1 MASLYLY
8 KFNNYYNRKYK
19 VYDTLAEYG
28 DVSFTE
34 TGTNF
39 NFNPNDG
46 VTTAIVLGRAGN
58 PYNGNCDYAIYC
70 EDNVNITSR
79 WFIIEQPRNRQGQ
92 YTLTLRR
99 DVLADNPSWLQ
110 APTFIEKCTLNKYSP
125 FIYNSEDF
133 SVNEIKTSQTPIYD
147 RTKCPWIVGFYASNL
162 DMGKREISTEAYFD
176 VTLSQ
181 PIDEWVSD
189 VSNYKYVKY
198 VDYMYLYKQ
207 GFGTHNGIG
216 IKGNVTHK
224 NSDLGP
230 SFSSNLWNNH
240 PYPPKFDATKFN
252 QDKFDNRFNSSYA
265 DKYKS
270 DYEATFSLY
279 NDKIVK
285 DSNGNYYKVTL
296 TEKVGGTGFEYPVQ
310 NSNMSAL
317 FDSLVK
323 YTGLDF
329 EAGGTSGITGTY
341 LCRVSWKGLNINYVK
356 VPSTSSIYTFGI
368 TGKFYDLDDAPYRMF
383 CMPLGEIYE
392 RYYVEASGPTT
403 VKSNPHLNLQIASL
417 LCSEKYNTGENAFTL
432 LDCQIVPYCPLPDSV
447 IGIYNGVNNPAIQV
461 SETTNP
467 GMAHAI
473 KSGETVVGYMYSC
486 PTSSYSREVY
496 PKDAFSIEY
505 DTVTLSATESLPDI
519 KTANQTEKYRLCAG
533 NYTAA
538 FDFNVAKNIDLYKFN
553 AYFTYKPFNSYIR
566 VAPIFKNLYG
576 GNFKD
581 SRGLVCS
588 GLSLAKSNDA
598 FNQYRLQN
606 KYYSE
611 VFDRQIQNIE
621 VQNKYQRIQ
630 QAIGAGVSALGTGVN
645 TGLVT
650 GNVGAGIGAGAASAV
665 GGIADYRITE
675 ALQNEALSYTKD
687 NFGYQLQTIKAQVDT
702 LSRTSDYN
710 VDSQYVP
717 FLEYYTC
724 TNDEVKAFINKMRYN
739 GMTAMFIDKPENVVQ
754 NSYSFRDKQN
764 NFYDDLGYFKGVP
777 IRLDDVSDDYH
788 MARTI
793 AEELNKGVYMK

>member
-1 MASLYLY
+1 MATVRIYN
-8 KFNNYYNRKYK
+8 FNNYYNRKYK
-19 VYDTLAEYG
+19 VNDALEDYG
-28 DVSFTE
+28 TPIYTE
-34 TGTNF
+34 TGTNV

-46 VTTAIVLGRAGN
+46 VGTQYTAGRQNN
-58 PYNGNCDYAIYC
+58 PYSGEGDYLIYSEGNTD
-70 EDNVNITSR
+70 ITSR
-79 WFIIEQPRNRQGQ
+79 WFIIEQERNRLGQ
-92 YTLTLRR
+92 YSVQLRR

-133 SVNEIKTSQTPIYD
+133 SVNEIKTAQTPIYD
-147 RTKCPWIVGFYASNL
+147 KTKCPWIVGFYASNL

-189 VSNYKYVKY
+189 VSNYKYISS
-198 VDYMYLYKQ
+198 VDYIYRYKQ
-207 GFGTHNGIG
+207 GIGTQNGID

-224 NSDLGP
+224 NTDLGP
-230 SFSSNLWNNH
+230 SFNSNLWNNH

-252 QDKFDNRFNSSYA
+252 QDSFNNRFNLSYA
-265 DKYKS
+265 DKYKD
-270 DYEATFSLY
+270 DYEATFALY
-279 NDKIVK
+279 NNKIVK
-285 DSNGNYYKVTL
+285 DGNGNYYKVTL
-296 TEKVGGTGFEYPVQ
+296 TEKAGGTGFEYPVQ
-310 NSNMSAL
+310 NSNMSSL

-341 LCRVSWKGLNINYVK
+341 LCRVNWKGLNINYVK
-356 VPSTSSIYTFGI
+356 VSNTSSLYTFGI

-392 RYYVEASGPTT
+392 RYYVEASGYIT

-417 LCSEKYNTGENAFTL
+417 LCSEKYNSGENPFTL

-461 SETTNP
+461 SEALNP

-473 KSGETVVGYMYSC
+473 KSGDSVVGYMYSC

-496 PKDAFSIEY
+496 PKDAFGIQY
-505 DTVTLSATESLPDI
+505 DSFSLSDTESLPDI

-538 FDFNVAKNIDLYKFN
+538 FDFNVAKNIELYKFN

-611 VFDRQIQNIE
+611 VFDRQIQNME

-630 QAIGAGVSALGTGVN
+630 KAIGAGVGAFGAGAAAGMLTGS
-645 TGLVT
+645 
-650 GNVGAGIGAGAASAV
+650 VGAGIGAGVLSGA
-665 GGIADYRITE
+665 GGIADYQITE
-675 ALQNEALSYTKD
+675 ALQNEALNYTKD

-724 TNDEVKAFINKMRYN
+724 TNNEVKAFINKMRYN

-764 NFYDDLGYFKGVP
+764 NYYDDLGYFKGVP

-788 MARTI
+788 MAKTI

>member
-1 MASLYLY
+1 MSTVRIYN
-8 KFNNYYNRKYK
+8 FNNYYNRKYK
-19 VYDTLAEYG
+19 VHDALEDYG
-28 DVSFTE
+28 TPIYTE
-34 TGTNF
+34 TGTNV
-39 NFNPNDG
+39 NFNPKDG
-46 VTTAIVLGRAGN
+46 INTNYTAGRQNN
-58 PYNGNCDYAIYC
+58 PYSGEGDYLIYSEGNTD
-70 EDNVNITSR
+70 ITSR
-79 WFIIEQPRNRQGQ
+79 WFIIEQERNRLGQ
-92 YTLTLRR
+92 YSVQLRR

-133 SVNEIKTSQTPIYD
+133 SVNEIKTAQTPIYD
-147 RTKCPWIVGFYASNL
+147 KTKCPWIVGFYASNL

-181 PIDEWVSD
+181 PIDEWVND
-189 VSNYKYVKY
+189 VSNYKYIRY
-198 VDYMYLYKQ
+198 VDYIYRYKQ
-207 GFGTHNGIG
+207 GIGTQNGID

-224 NSDLGP
+224 NSDLGS

-252 QDKFDNRFNSSYA
+252 QDNFNNRFNSSYS
-265 DKYKS
+265 DKYKD
-270 DYEATFSLY
+270 DYEAIFALY
-279 NDKIVK
+279 NNKIVK

-296 TEKVGGTGFEYPVQ
+296 TEKAGGTGFEYPVQ

-317 FDSLVK
+317 FDSLVQ

-341 LCRVSWKGLNINYVK
+341 LCRVNWKGLNINYVK
-356 VPSTSSIYTFGI
+356 VSNTSSLYTFGI

-392 RYYVEASGPTT
+392 RYYVGESGNTT

-417 LCSEKYNTGENAFTL
+417 LCSEKYNSGENPFTL

-461 SETTNP
+461 SEALNP

-473 KSGETVVGYMYSC
+473 KSGDSVVGYMYSC

-496 PKDAFSIEY
+496 PKDAFGIQY
-505 DTVTLSATESLPDI
+505 DSFSLSDTESLPDI

-538 FDFNVAKNIDLYKFN
+538 FDFNVAKNIELYKFN

-611 VFDRQIQNIE
+611 VFDRQIQNME

-630 QAIGAGVSALGTGVN
+630 QAIGAGVGAFGAGATAGMLTGS
-645 TGLVT
+645 
-650 GNVGAGIGAGAASAV
+650 VGAGIGAGMLSGA
-665 GGIADYRITE
+665 GGIADYQITK
-675 ALQNEALSYTKD
+675 ALQNEALNYTKD

-724 TNDEVKAFINKMRYN
+724 TNNEVKAFINKMRYN

-764 NFYDDLGYFKGVP
+764 NYYDDLGYFKGVP

-788 MARTI
+788 MAKTI